1 VSSTIRPNVVAEV
14 ESAMDDV
21 VASQV
26 SVRELKTHL
35 SEWLARAQAGEVV
48 EITSHRKPIARIT
61 AVKPAEPTSTN
72 PLQKAIDAGLI
83 SWSGQKP
90 NLPPPVKLRGQ
101 GKLLSDIVIED
112 RG

>member
-1 VSSTIRPNVVAEV
+1 MS
-14 ESAMDDV
+14 DV

-26 SVRELKTHL
+26 SVRDLKTHL

-48 EITSHRKPIARIT
+48 EVTSHRKPIARIT
-61 AVKPAEPTSTN
+61 AVKPAASGLSSS
-72 PLQKAIDAGLI
+72 LQKAIDAGLI

-90 NLPPPVKLRGQ
+90 VFPPPIKLRGK
-101 GKLLSDIVIED
+101 GKLISEIVIED